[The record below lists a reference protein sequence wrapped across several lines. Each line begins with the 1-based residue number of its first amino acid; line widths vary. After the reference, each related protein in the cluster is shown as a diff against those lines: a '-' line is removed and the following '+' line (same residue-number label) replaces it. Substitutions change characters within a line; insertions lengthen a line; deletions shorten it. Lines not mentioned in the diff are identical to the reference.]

1 MVLGFNADEVF
12 EMAIRAE
19 QNGAAFY
26 RRAAEL
32 NAGKSTVEFLEKLAA
47 IEDAHEKVFAHMRK
61 DLSGREKGQTVYDRY
76 DDGALYLAATADTHG
91 GEGSPSVADTL
102 TGEETMEQILQI
114 AIELEQKSIL
124 FYVGLRDL
132 VPENLGRDRVDT
144 IIEEEKGHVAALMR
158 EMERVKAEA

>member
-1 MVLGFNADEVF
+1 
-12 EMAIRAE
+12 
-19 QNGAAFY
+19 
-26 RRAAEL
+26 
-32 NAGKSTVEFLEKLAA
+32 
-47 IEDAHEKVFAHMRK
+47 MRK
-61 DLSGREKGQTVYDRY
+61 DLSGRKKKQTVYDRY
-76 DDGALYLAATADTHG
+76 DEGALYLAATADTHG
-91 GEGSPSVADTL
+91 GEGSPAVADTL

-158 EMERVKAEA
+158 EMERVKADG

>member
-1 MVLGFNADEVF
+1 MLHKFNADEVF

-26 RRAAEL
+26 RKAAAL
-32 NAGKSTVEFLEKLAA
+32 NADKSSVEFLEKLAA
-47 IEDAHEKVFAHMRK
+47 MEDAHVKVFAHMRQ
-61 DLSGREKGQTVYDRY
+61 DLSDREKTQTVYDRY
-76 DDGALYLAATADTHG
+76 DEGALYLAAATDAHG
-91 GEGSPSVADTL
+91 GEGSPAVADTL

-124 FYVGLRDL
+124 FYVGLRDM
-132 VPENLGRDRVDT
+132 VPENLGKDRVDK

-158 EMERVKAEA
+158 EMQRIKADG

>member
-26 RRAAEL
+26 RKAAAL
-32 NAGKSTVEFLEKLAA
+32 NADKSTVEFLEKLAA
-47 IEDAHEKVFAHMRK
+47 MEDAHEKVFVRMRE
-61 DLSGREKGQTVYDRY
+61 DLSAKEKEQTVYDRF
-76 DDGALYLAATADTHG
+76 DEGSLYLAAAADAHG
-91 GEGSPSVADTL
+91 GEGSPAVATTL
-102 TGEETMEQILQI
+102 TGQETMEQILRI

-124 FYVGLRDL
+124 FYLGLKDM
-132 VPENLGRDRVDT
+132 VPENLGRDRVDK

-158 EMERVKAEA
+158 EIERVKADG